1 MEPSLTKDILMLTP
15 IQKPALLRQLMELGS
30 YYSGQ
35 IMPFEH
41 MLGQL
46 SDAGNTTTLGPYLD
60 LLRQSGLLAGLQ
72 KYSGAGS
79 ASALP
84 VLSSRSSTM
93 HCCHQGIQLILPE
106 QRKMARSGVV
116 LWNLL

>member
-60 LLRQSGLLAGLQ
+60 LLRQSGLLAGL
-72 KYSGAGS
+72 
-79 ASALP
+79 
-84 VLSSRSSTM
+84 
-93 HCCHQGIQLILPE
+93 
-106 QRKMARSGVV
+106 
-116 LWNLL
+116 